1 MGETKQFTKAT
12 WSIMEQLL
20 EVESIEEALTG
31 SLDIV
36 MKAINGEVGAIWLL
50 DEKKNMLRP
59 MFYYGS
65 VNLEGITVE
74 NGRLFQTW
82 AAESFP
88 WGTMT
93 VNVVGCFLIGLLSGM
108 SLGGQIS
115 PTTKLVLVTGFCGG
129 FTTFSTFMNE
139 NLLLGRDGAFLSAVL
154 YTLASL
160 VLGLIAVVI
169 GYQLV
174 K

>member
-1 MGETKQFTKAT
+1 MKE
-12 WSIMEQLL
+12 LL
-20 EVESIEEALTG
+20 LVFVG
-31 SLDIV
+31 SFF
-36 MKAINGEVGAIWLL
+36 GGGARYL
-50 DEKKNMLRP
+50 
-59 MFYYGS
+59 
-65 VNLEGITVE
+65 V
-74 NGRLFQTW
+74 GRLFQTW

-169 GYQLV
+169 GYQLA